1 LEDFKQ
7 KFSILKDT
15 FNEFRGLLPEP
26 QFRMEY
32 PTIIYAMEKSGD
44 LLIMSRRLLSEFILL
59 GLPKEEIT
67 GFDYYRL
74 LFEMRTLTD
83 ELTVLNQAMDNAKNL
98 KEEF

>member
-1 LEDFKQ
+1 
-7 KFSILKDT
+7 
-15 FNEFRGLLPEP
+15 
-26 QFRMEY
+26 MEY

-44 LLIMSRRLLSEFILL
+44 LLLMSRKLLSEFILL
-59 GLPKEEIT
+59 GLPKEEIS

-98 KEEF
+98 KEQFWLMDINHYGEHFTAYFEG